1 MNPKDAIRD
10 AIIRYLYDRHSKARG
25 PKGVAVK
32 ISDIQKEMKKSGYKQ
47 GETNSNLDYLIQK
60 GWVRDVVSQRT
71 YTTPKGTTQQAESW
85 KYKISDIGI
94 DKLEEASVY
103 RRPVPHPNMNIV
115 NVKGV
120 TIIGDGNVVNTE
132 LTDLSRALKELEEG
146 VVESSDLKDEEKLD
160 IVADIGSLQSQISSP
175 RPKKG
180 IIQKIWQGIEK
191 SVTLARFAGL
201 IGKISDII
209 GGLN

>member
-25 PKGVAVK
+25 PKAVAVK

-60 GWVRDVVSQRT
+60 EWVREVVSQRT
-71 YTTPKGTTQQAESW
+71 FTTPKGTTQQAESRT
-85 KYKISDIGI
+85 YKISDIGI

-103 RRPVPHPNMNIV
+103 SRPVPHPNINIV

-146 VVESSDLKDEEKLD
+146 IIESPDFKDEEKLD
-160 IVADIGSLQSQISSP
+160 IAADIGSLQSQISSP

-180 IIQKIWQGIEK
+180 LIQRIWQGIEK
-191 SVTLARFAGL
+191 SVTLARFAG
-201 IGKISDII
+201 
-209 GGLN
+209 GLN